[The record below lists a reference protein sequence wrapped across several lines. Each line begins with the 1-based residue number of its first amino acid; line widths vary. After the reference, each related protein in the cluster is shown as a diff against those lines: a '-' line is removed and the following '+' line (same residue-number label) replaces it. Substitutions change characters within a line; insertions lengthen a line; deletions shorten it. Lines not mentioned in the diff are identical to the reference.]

1 MMTYINGRF
10 IPEEQAS
17 ISIFDRGFLFA
28 DAVYEVTA
36 VINGKLIDFKNH
48 IARLKRSC
56 HELELA
62 LPYTEDVLF
71 DIHRQLIEKNNL
83 TEGLI
88 YLQLTR
94 GNAGQRNFLFPDK
107 TIPPTLVLF
116 AQQASIIENPRV
128 KTGIRVVTFEDIR
141 WQRCDI
147 KTVALLAACLAK
159 EYARSQGVEDA
170 LFVKDGFITEG
181 SSSNFFI
188 ITAENKIKTR
198 SLSHEILPG
207 ITRQAILT
215 LAQEQNLAV
224 EESSF
229 TIEEAITAKE
239 AFITSSTTLV
249 WPVIEIDGQKIA
261 GGKPGQLALRLRDIY
276 IQKMLA
282 I

>member
-1 MMTYINGRF
+1 MTYINGRF

-83 TEGLI
+83 IEGLI

-107 TIPPTLVLF
+107 TIPQHWFFLLSRHLLLRTLV
-116 AQQASIIENPRV
+116 
-128 KTGIRVVTFEDIR
+128 
-141 WQRCDI
+141 
-147 KTVALLAACLAK
+147 
-159 EYARSQGVEDA
+159 
-170 LFVKDGFITEG
+170 
-181 SSSNFFI
+181 
-188 ITAENKIKTR
+188 
-198 SLSHEILPG
+198 
-207 ITRQAILT
+207 
-215 LAQEQNLAV
+215 
-224 EESSF
+224 
-229 TIEEAITAKE
+229 
-239 AFITSSTTLV
+239 
-249 WPVIEIDGQKIA
+249 
-261 GGKPGQLALRLRDIY
+261 
-276 IQKMLA
+276 
-282 I
+282 